1 MNSKFKIGNNRY
13 LSDRYDII
21 TNNMLSSGSAVINQ
35 FSNNRNEVV
44 GASRFFNNPRVELD
58 DLIAHESESNDFL
71 VSGLHVLS
79 IQDTSK
85 VNFIKNEN
93 KLDFSDV
100 DLGEISRSGG
110 LGFFIHPSL
119 VVNAATGFPLCF
131 SDIKIFNRNNNNTN
145 KYDRE
150 YKKLPIEEKESYRWI
165 ESAVKSQ
172 KNLKSANMVTFIT
185 DREGDIYDLY
195 DQVPS
200 DNQHI
205 LIRVT
210 HNRKLYKSNEKIFD
224 SLDKCDISG
233 TYEKEINGDTRIN
246 RSERI
251 ASLNIKFKNINI
263 LVPKN
268 HITKNKASD
277 FVNLTI
283 IEVRESAETV
293 PDGEEPILWR
303 LVTSHEVNN
312 FEDAKKIVHWYTLR
326 WLIEELFRLLK
337 KKGLQLESSQLETG
351 IALKKLS
358 IFALKTALI
367 LLQLVKG
374 RDGDFNENANTV
386 FSSKEIKFMKKVRSK
401 IEGNTIKQK
410 NKFEDNSLAWAIWFI
425 ARLGGWKGDN
435 KKVKPG
441 PITMKKGM
449 VKFAIMFE
457 GWSFALDMIENE
469 VVCIE

>member
-1 MNSKFKIGNNRY
+1 MSNKFKIGNNRY

-21 TNNMLSSGSAVINQ
+21 FNNMLSSGSAVINQ

-58 DLIAHESESNDFL
+58 DLILNESESNDSL
-71 VSGLHVLS
+71 VSDLHVLS

-85 VNFIKNEN
+85 VNFIKNKN

-100 DLGEISRSGG
+100 ELGDISSNGG

-119 VVNAATGFPLCF
+119 VVNAENSFPLCF
-131 SDIKIFNRNNNNTN
+131 SDIKIFNRNNDNN

-165 ESAVKSQ
+165 ESAIKSQ
-172 KNLKSANMVTFIT
+172 KTLKSAKMVTFIT

-195 DQVPS
+195 DQVPNR
-200 DNQHI
+200 NQHI
-205 LIRVT
+205 LIRAT
-210 HNRKLYKSNEKIFD
+210 HNRKLYKSNEKLFNE
-224 SLDKCDISG
+224 LEKCEVLGS
-233 TYEKEINGDTRIN
+233 YEKEIKGDSRNNKSN
-246 RSERI
+246 RK
-251 ASLNIKFKNINI
+251 ALLDVKFKNINI
-263 LVPKN
+263 LVPNSHVNKS
-268 HITKNKASD
+268 KASHS
-277 FVNLTI
+277 VNLTI
-283 IEVRESAETV
+283 IEVRENAETV
-293 PDGEEPILWR
+293 LDGEEPILWR
-303 LVTSHEVNN
+303 LITSHEVNS
-312 FEDAKKIVHWYTLR
+312 FEDAKKIIHWYTLR

-351 IALKKLS
+351 AALKKLS

-374 RDGDFNENANTV
+374 RDGDFKESANTV
-386 FSSKEIKFMKKVRSK
+386 FNSKEIKFMTNIRSK
-401 IEGNTIKQK
+401 IEGHTQKQK
-410 NKFEDNSLAWAIWFI
+410 NQFEKNSLAWAIWFI

-441 PITMKKGM
+441 PITMKRGM
-449 VKFAIMFE
+449 VKFTTMFQ
-457 GWSFALDMIENE
+457 GWSFAMEMIENE